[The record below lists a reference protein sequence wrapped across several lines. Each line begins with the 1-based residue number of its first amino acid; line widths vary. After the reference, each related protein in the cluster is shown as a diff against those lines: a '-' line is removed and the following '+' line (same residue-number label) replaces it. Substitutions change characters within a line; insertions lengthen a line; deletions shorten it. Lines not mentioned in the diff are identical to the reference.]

1 MQTRKQSLFEAW
13 TNIAVGM
20 GIAFVGQLI
29 VFPALGIEVRLSQNI
44 AITICFT
51 VISLCRQYLL
61 RRLFNRLHR

>member
-1 MQTRKQSLFEAW
+1 
-13 TNIAVGM
+13 M